1 MSTMRSLWVLC
12 VIFALQST
20 ALPQGGEPLDL
31 EERVREATLIVVG
44 KLRPVN
50 DVSKYLSGG
59 EVKVEQVLLG
69 ATATNKPMA
78 VEYANF
84 PGMFSN
90 THVFSETN
98 KYICFLTLVPT
109 RMSTNNTLVGVPV
122 GKGRLA
128 CNGFEL
134 LTDRAFKEVEGLIEK
149 RNKRKGNA
157 PAKGLSQ

>member
-20 ALPQGGEPLDL
+20 TLPQSGEPLDL

-59 EVKVEQVLLG
+59 DVEIEQVLLG
-69 ATATNKPMA
+69 AAATNKPMA
-78 VEYANF
+78 VEYANDERF
-84 PGMFSN
+84 IPGMFSS
-90 THVFSETN
+90 THVISKTN
-98 KYICFLTLVPT
+98 KYICFLTLLPT
-109 RMSTNNTLVGVPV
+109 RMSTNNTLVAAPV

-134 LTDRAFKEVEGLIEK
+134 LTDRALKEVEGLIEK

-157 PAKGLSQ
+157 PT